1 MRWPDDAITLLEKLD
16 KATLQAVLEKLDA
29 KSKSGNKDELAVR
42 VAELVETDGAVL
54 RKQLRDAFLKDCLSK
69 LALAKGADAAEN
81 ASLYAKALRSCLRER
96 NTVSGKPWYL
106 KHLSISK
113 MSHDML
119 KTLCNQRQ
127 IGFTPGQAS
136 STLVKKLE
144 YWRTNKD
151 TLDQEC
157 DGENDDDDMSE
168 GEDCDSNEE
177 GEEEVAE
184 EEEGGEEEEAEQE
197 EEAEVRPHPPPASPG
212 PRACA
217 LGPDLSSGCMSRQ
230 PQGGSSKDDGKK
242 KKRKKKDK
250 NAPKKAISAYLCAAD
265 AGQAEV

>member
-1 MRWPDDAITLLEKLD
+1 MADIDSGVCRVRWPDDAITLLEKLD

-113 MSHDML
+113 MSHPML

-127 IGFTPGQAS
+127 IRFTPGQTS

-144 YWRTNKD
+144 YWRTNPD
-151 TLDQEC
+151 I
-157 DGENDDDDMSE
+157 SE

-197 EEAEVRPHPPPASPG
+197 EEAEARPHPPPAWPG